1 MVKDEFMDCFDRMIL
16 IWRQDKTIELYEEL
30 ASEYFQSLSFYDVD
44 IFHKAI
50 SMAKDDGLTTYG
62 KLPEV
67 GQLTPYLNV
76 CKANNAIDD
85 TIFNQ
90 SLENFNPTLAKLNRI
105 FLNLLISLMCVKFSG
120 KLIEYGDKI
129 EIINQ
134 FCLII
139 SEYKQLKNI
148 SYCPDTNLIIESIIG
163 INKSI
168 GNEVLR
174 QI

>member
-30 ASEYFQSLSFYDVD
+30 ANEYFRSLSFYDID
-44 IFHKAI
+44 ILHNAI

-76 CKANNAIDD
+76 CKANNAIDN
-85 TIFNQ
+85 TIFDQ
-90 SLENFNPTLAKLNRI
+90 SFDNYNPILAKLNRI
-105 FLNLLISLMCVKFSG
+105 FWKLLTSLMCAKFSG
-120 KLIEYGDKI
+120 KLVEYSDRIK
-129 EIINQ
+129 IINQ

-139 SEYKQLKNI
+139 REYKSLEKINH
-148 SYCPDTNLIIESIIG
+148 CPDTNLIIESIIG